1 MCMEIFSILLK
12 KKKVCEFKKKIQLYP
27 VIQKTGRWKL
37 LPDDLTHSEKEQE

>member
-12 KKKVCEFKKKIQLYP
+12 KKGFVSLKKIQLYS

-37 LPDDLTHSEKEQE
+37 PPDDLTHSEKEQE